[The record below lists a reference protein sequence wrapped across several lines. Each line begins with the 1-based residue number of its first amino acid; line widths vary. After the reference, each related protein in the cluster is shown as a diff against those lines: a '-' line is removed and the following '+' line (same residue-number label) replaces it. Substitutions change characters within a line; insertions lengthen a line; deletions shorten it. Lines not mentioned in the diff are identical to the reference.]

1 VRGADLIKNKPV
13 LSADG
18 VHVGVVDEVTPM
30 CLYVRR
36 PDGRTVFVP
45 HRETK
50 RQDGFIALTVPASRL
65 EASDY
70 REAPLDIG
78 LGLPPF

>member
-1 VRGADLIKNKPV
+1 
-13 LSADG
+13 
-18 VHVGVVDEVTPM
+18 M